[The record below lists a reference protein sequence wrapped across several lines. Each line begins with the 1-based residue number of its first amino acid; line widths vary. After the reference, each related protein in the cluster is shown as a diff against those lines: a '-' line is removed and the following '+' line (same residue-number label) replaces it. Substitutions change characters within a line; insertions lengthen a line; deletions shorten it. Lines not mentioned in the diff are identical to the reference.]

1 MRPLRITYLHQ
12 YFNTPDM
19 AGSTRSFEMA
29 RRLVS
34 AGHDVHMVTTWR
46 EETKDAGWFMTQ
58 EAGINVHWLPLP
70 YSNHMSFG
78 QRIRAF
84 VRFAWAAARKA
95 ASLEADVLFATS
107 TPLTIALPGIWASR
121 RKRIPM
127 VFEVRD
133 MWPDVPIALGVLRN
147 RLLIKLARSLE
158 RTAYKR
164 SSRIVA
170 LAPGMRED
178 IIAKGVPAEYVSVIP
193 NGCDLELSNGRS
205 GNQDPRAMYSWLSD
219 RPMLLYAGAIG
230 KANGVDY
237 LVHVAGKLAEL
248 NPAVCVVVIGD
259 GKERSRVNDL
269 AASLGVSGKNFFLL
283 DQLPKKDLAGW
294 LRAADIH
301 VALMRGPA
309 SYTRDAVNNKFF
321 DALACGKPIANNFS
335 GWQATIAEE
344 NGVGIALDP
353 NDAVAS
359 ARRIVEA
366 LKDKDWLAAVPS
378 RTRNLATGRF
388 SRDSQAAD
396 LERILVEAVNGT
408 GVSH

>member
-46 EETKDAGWFMTQ
+46 EETKDADWFTTQ

-147 RLLIKLARSLE
+147 RLLIRLARSLE

-178 IIAKGVPAEYVSVIP
+178 IIAKGVPAEHVSVIP
-193 NGCDLELSNGRS
+193 NGCDLELSNGRPA
-205 GNQDPRAMYSWLSD
+205 NKDPRALHSWLSD

-259 GKERSRVNDL
+259 GRERSRVNDL

-283 DQLPKKDLAGW
+283 DQLPKRDLAGW

-353 NDAVAS
+353 GDAGAS
-359 ARRIVEA
+359 ARRIVDA

-378 RTRNLATGRF
+378 RTLNLATGRF
-388 SRDSQAAD
+388 SRDRQAAD
-396 LERILVEAVNGT
+396 LEKILVEAVNGT

>member
-1 MRPLRITYLHQ
+1 
-12 YFNTPDM
+12 M

-46 EETKDAGWFMTQ
+46 EETKDAGWFMTK

-205 GNQDPRAMYSWLSD
+205 GNQDPRAMYSWLSE

>member
-1 MRPLRITYLHQ
+1 
-12 YFNTPDM
+12 
-19 AGSTRSFEMA
+19 
-29 RRLVS
+29 
-34 AGHDVHMVTTWR
+34 
-46 EETKDAGWFMTQ
+46 
-58 EAGINVHWLPLP
+58 
-70 YSNHMSFG
+70 
-78 QRIRAF
+78 
-84 VRFAWAAARKA
+84 
-95 ASLEADVLFATS
+95 
-107 TPLTIALPGIWASR
+107 
-121 RKRIPM
+121 
-127 VFEVRD
+127 
-133 MWPDVPIALGVLRN
+133 
-147 RLLIKLARSLE
+147 
-158 RTAYKR
+158 
-164 SSRIVA
+164 
-170 LAPGMRED
+170 MRED

-205 GNQDPRAMYSWLSD
+205 GNQDPRAMYSWLSE